1 MNYPALLAFFFGF
14 ISLSIEILW
23 VRLYGFTMLSTPAA
37 FGFVL
42 MSYLVGIAFGAKWGG
57 KACHK
62 HTRAETLWQHA
73 MFALFVSAV
82 VTLVAPFVFAWAHNQ
97 WWRAPL
103 FDFML
108 IAFVSSILAYVFPIA
123 HHLGAGVETGK
134 QGQRFAWVY
143 TSNVMGA
150 ALGPLVTGY
159 VLLNLFSLQ
168 QVFVLLACVQLLAVA
183 VFYWLFN
190 GWRLRLPVITGA
202 LSLALMVGLTAQ
214 LASPHGL
221 IQRVSFNKETVQ
233 QVVENKY
240 GVITIFSPT
249 DTQKYEEGDDAV
261 YGGNVYDGRTN
272 LSLRQNT
279 NGLDRP
285 LLLSALQPE
294 PKRVLMIGLS
304 IGTWLAL
311 TNGFPGVEHVDVVE
325 INAGYLKAAQAYP
338 LQAEALEDSRVNVI
352 VDDARRWL
360 KRHPEERYD
369 LVIMNTTWHWRANSS
384 FLLSKE
390 FLQLVRKHM
399 AEEAVVAF
407 NATGSPDAFY
417 TATNVFEHAYR
428 YSNFVYAAGFDF
440 RPRKDSP
447 KAREIYSRVVVD
459 GEPIF
464 APEDELIEEYL
475 GRRFVDIEVVQK
487 VSERPLEVITD
498 NNAITEFKYGYS
510 LMRLYR

>member
-1 MNYPALLAFFFGF
+1 MNYPAILAFFFGF

-42 MSYLVGIAFGAKWGG
+42 MAYLVGIAFGARWGG
-57 KACHK
+57 KACQK
-62 HTRAETLWQHA
+62 HTRAEALWQHA

-82 VTLVAPFVFAWAHNQ
+82 VTLIVPFVFAWAHSQ
-97 WWRAPL
+97 WWRNPL
-103 FDFML
+103 FDFIL

-150 ALGPLVTGY
+150 ALGPVVTGY
-159 VLLNLFSLQ
+159 VLLSLFSLQ

-183 VFYWLFN
+183 AFYWLFK
-190 GWRLRLPVITGA
+190 GWHVRVPVITGA
-202 LSLALMVGLTAQ
+202 LSLALVMGLTTQ
-214 LASPHGL
+214 LTNPHGL
-221 IQRVSFNKETVQ
+221 IQQVSFNKGTVKQ
-233 QVVENKY
+233 IVENKY

-249 DTQKYEEGDDAV
+249 DMQKYAEDDDAV

-272 LSLRQNT
+272 LSLQQNT

-325 INAGYLKAAQAYP
+325 INAGYIKAAQAYP
-338 LQAEALEDSRVNVI
+338 LQAEALEGSRVNVI

-360 KRHPEERYD
+360 KLHPEKRYD

-390 FLQLVRKHM
+390 FLQLVQKHM
-399 AEEAVVAF
+399 AEGAVMAF

-417 TATNVFEHAYR
+417 TATQVFEHAYR

-440 RPRKDSP
+440 RPRKDSQE
-447 KAREIYSRVVVD
+447 AREIYSRVSID
-459 GEPIF
+459 GKPIF
-464 APEDELIEEYL
+464 SPTGELIEEYL

-487 VSERPLEVITD
+487 VTERPLEVITD
-498 NNAITEFKYGYS
+498 NNAITEFKYGYA
-510 LMRLYR
+510 LRRLYY